1 MTSYLCDIAT
11 GADNDAALFLWQI
24 LTLKQEKARLLGF
37 KNYAELSMAS
47 KVSSYFT
54 VFVII

>member
-1 MTSYLCDIAT
+1 
-11 GADNDAALFLWQI
+11 
-24 LTLKQEKARLLGF
+24 LLGF

-54 VFVII
+54 VFVIIWVLWLL